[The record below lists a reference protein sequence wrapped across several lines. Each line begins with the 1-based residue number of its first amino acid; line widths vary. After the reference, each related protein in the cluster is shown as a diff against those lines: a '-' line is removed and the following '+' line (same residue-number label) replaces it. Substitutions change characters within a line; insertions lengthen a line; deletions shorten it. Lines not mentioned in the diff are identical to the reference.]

1 MKSTKK
7 KTKEQFLEQCL
18 NKFGSKYDYSK
29 VEYINTKTK
38 VCIICPIH
46 GEFWQTPEQHL
57 KGKGCPKCLGKN
69 LTTQDWVKQANIVHN
84 NKYIYSKT
92 NFKKGHE
99 KVIIT
104 CPIHGD
110 FEQQATSHLQGN
122 GCPRCKDEK
131 IKASKSKGTEQF
143 IQEAKKVHG
152 NKYNYDKTDYV
163 NNRTKVVITCP
174 VHGDFEQIPYVHL
187 QGSGCS
193 KCNKFCVESKGEK
206 IIKEYLTK
214 NKIKFIAQ
222 YGIAISKSINQS
234 GSAFIDFYLPD
245 YNMFI
250 EYNGAQHY
258 KDTTYFTNYDFVR
271 QQKRDAYVQDYCQQ
285 NNITL
290 LTIKYTLKEFQILQ
304 TLSDKLA
311 ESK

>member
-69 LTTQDWVKQANIVHN
+69 LTTQDWIKQANIIHN

-110 FEQQATSHLQGN
+110 FEQQA
-122 GCPRCKDEK
+122 
-131 IKASKSKGTEQF
+131 
-143 IQEAKKVHG
+143 
-152 NKYNYDKTDYV
+152 
-163 NNRTKVVITCP
+163 TCP

-222 YGIAISKSINQS
+222 YSITISKSINQS

-250 EYNGAQHY
+250 EYNGVQHY

-271 QQKRDAYVQDYCQQ
+271 QQKRDAYVQEYCQQ
-285 NNITL
+285 NNIIL

>member
-69 LTTQDWVKQANIVHN
+69 LTTQDWIKQANIVHN

-110 FEQQATSHLQGN
+110 FEQQATSHLQG
-122 GCPRCKDEK
+122 
-131 IKASKSKGTEQF
+131 
-143 IQEAKKVHG
+143 
-152 NKYNYDKTDYV
+152 
-163 NNRTKVVITCP
+163 
-174 VHGDFEQIPYVHL
+174 
-187 QGSGCS
+187 SGCS
-193 KCNKFCVESKGEK
+193 KCNKLAVEASNLICQMKKLQKSLIEDLK
-206 IIKEYLTK
+206 IQEESGIIMNLMILYKLQ
-214 NKIKFIAQ
+214 FI
-222 YGIAISKSINQS
+222 
-234 GSAFIDFYLPD
+234 
-245 YNMFI
+245 
-250 EYNGAQHY
+250 
-258 KDTTYFTNYDFVR
+258 
-271 QQKRDAYVQDYCQQ
+271 
-285 NNITL
+285 
-290 LTIKYTLKEFQILQ
+290 TIKKI
-304 TLSDKLA
+304 SI
-311 ESK
+311 